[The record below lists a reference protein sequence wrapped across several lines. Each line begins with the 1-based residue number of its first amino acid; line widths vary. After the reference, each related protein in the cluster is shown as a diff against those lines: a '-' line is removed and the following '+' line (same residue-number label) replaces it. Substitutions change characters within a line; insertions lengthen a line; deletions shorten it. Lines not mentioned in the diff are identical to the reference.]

1 MFKSPST
8 RAAIANLSGV
18 LALGAASLGT
28 YKFVEAVVFN
38 DALADYRAVNSPF
51 KDGEGVVIK
60 NFGLKSYIGKKL
72 VTEARVNNATIK
84 NDRSTIELAG
94 IHDGVFYDDA
104 GKKYNFVAEA
114 ATYGTYSKSIHA
126 NKGIRVFNDTADLK
140 APGFT
145 YEHPIR
151 RVTFLGDIT
160 GKLGG
165 GDLVTKSVF
174 IDLKNKE
181 ILTGEL
187 SWTGPLQVDN
197 PQKTPWKIT
206 AKSSKLRNDI
216 TTYTE
221 ARGEDK
227 DTIVKADKMIYD
239 RANDIVTA
247 EGNVEYFGVDANVA
261 CDKVVIERKINKA
274 TLTGKIVRML
284 IKPEDSA
291 PKETKIPPVVPM
303 VPDSVAG
310 NRPKAD
316 SNPTQDQ
323 QKKEDEEVRSA
334 DNIRHYPIALT
345 AGQIE
350 YWYKKG
356 ERKAILT
363 GNPFA
368 RQEFSGLRMRWREL
382 YAAKAEYDGEKEEL
396 KLTASPAQIVR
407 ARNSIGDDITTPFAI
422 ISTKK
427 DDNAMETGVIN
438 GTVMID
444 DNELPKKGDGSG
456 SSGGTTGGTGGGSL
470 NGPIGR

>member
-8 RAAIANLSGV
+8 KAAIANLSGI

-28 YKFVEAVVFN
+28 YKLIESVVFN
-38 DALADYRAVNSPF
+38 DALADYRAKNTPF
-51 KDGEGVVIK
+51 KSGEGVMIK
-60 NFGLKSYIGKKL
+60 NFGLKSYIGEKL
-72 VTEARVNNATIK
+72 VTEARVRNAVIK
-84 NDRSTIELAG
+84 NDRSMIDLTG

-104 GKKYNFVAEA
+104 GKKYNFTAEMA
-114 ATYGTYSKSIHA
+114 SYGTYSKSIHA
-126 NKGIRVFNDTADLK
+126 NKGIRIFNETADLK

-174 IDLKNKE
+174 IDLHKKE

-187 SWTGPLQVDN
+187 TWTGPLQVN
-197 PQKTPWKIT
+197 TPQKTPWKIS
-206 AKSSKLRNDI
+206 AKSSRLRNDI
-216 TTYTE
+216 TTYTD

-239 RANDIVTA
+239 RVNDVVTG

-261 CDKVVIERKINKA
+261 CDKVVIDRKTSKA
-274 TLTGKIVRML
+274 TLSGKIVRML
-284 IKPEDSA
+284 IKPEDTP
-291 PKETKIPPVVPM
+291 PKETSIPPVVPM
-303 VPDSVAG
+303 VPDNIAG
-310 NRPKAD
+310 TRPKPQG
-316 SNPTQDQ
+316 SVGQDQ
-323 QKKEDEEVRSA
+323 QKKEEDEVRSG
-334 DNIRHYPIALT
+334 DNLRQYPIAMT

-368 RQEFSGLRMRWREL
+368 RQELGALKWREM
-382 YAAKAEYDGEKEEL
+382 YASKAEYDGEKEEL
-396 KLTASPAQIVR
+396 KLLSSQAQKVR
-407 ARNSIGDDITTPFAI
+407 MKNSIGDDMMAVFFLV
-422 ISTKK
+422 STKK
-427 DDNAMETGVIN
+427 GDDSMDAEGLT
-438 GTVMID
+438 GTVMVD
-444 DNELPKKGDGSG
+444 DNDLPAKTGSG
-456 SSGGTTGGTGGGSL
+456 TGTGGGTTGSTGSSSMRGRIGG
-470 NGPIGR
+470 

>member
-8 RAAIANLSGV
+8 RAAIANLSGI
-18 LALGAASLGT
+18 LALGAASIGT
-28 YKFVEAVVFN
+28 YKFVESVVFN
-38 DALADYRAVNSPF
+38 DALADYRAENTPF

-72 VTEARVNNATIK
+72 VTEARVDHAIIK
-84 NDRSTIELAG
+84 NDRSAIELEG

-114 ATYGTYSKSIHA
+114 ASYGTYSKSIHA
-126 NKGIRVFNDTADLK
+126 NKGIRVYNDTADLK

-145 YEHPIR
+145 YEHAIR

-160 GKLGG
+160 GNVNG
-165 GDLVTKSVF
+165 GDLVSKSVF

-181 ILTGEL
+181 ILTGEV
-187 SWTGPLQVDN
+187 SWKGPLQVDK
-197 PQKTPWKIT
+197 PQKTPWNIT
-206 AKSSKLRNDI
+206 AKSSKIRND
-216 TTYTE
+216 TQTYTD

-227 DTIVKADKMIYD
+227 DSIVKADKMVYD
-239 RANDIVTA
+239 RANDVVTA

-261 CDKVVIERKINKA
+261 CDKIVIERKISKA
-274 TLTGKIVRML
+274 TLSGKIVRML

-316 SNPTQDQ
+316 TNPGQDQ
-323 QKKEDEEVRSA
+323 QKKEEDEVRSG
-334 DNIRHYPIALT
+334 DNLRQYPIALT

-356 ERKAILT
+356 ERKAIMT

-368 RQEFSGLRMRWREL
+368 RQELGGLKWREI
-382 YAAKAEYDGEKEEL
+382 YASKANYDGEKEEL
-396 KLTASPAQIVR
+396 KLSSSPAQKVR
-407 ARNSIGDDITTPFAI
+407 MKNSIGDDLMAI
-422 ISTKK
+422 FFIVSTKK
-427 DDNAMETGVIN
+427 GDDSMDAEGIS

-444 DNELPKKGDGSG
+444 DNDLPKKGDGSG
-456 SSGGTTGGTGGGSL
+456 STGGKTGGTGGGSL
-470 NGPIGR
+470 SGPIGR